1 MLRLPQFCCVK
12 YVAMELTRGNEKRVM
27 SPSGG
32 STLMTSAPMSASIRP
47 QCGPESTRG
56 EVEHAHAVEGT
67 RAPGGPA
74 PPVATVVIEPD

>member
-1 MLRLPQFCCVK
+1 MFRLPQFCCVK

-47 QCGPESTRG
+47 QCGPESTR
-56 EVEHAHAVEGT
+56 EKSST
-67 RAPGGPA
+67 RTPLRGPGPRRTGSTGA
-74 PPVATVVIEPD
+74 DRLH